1 MKKVLIIDDEKNIR
15 MTLQNCLVG
24 DQYSVNV
31 AVNGDEGY
39 LMLQNDPYD
48 LAMIDI
54 KMPGISGI
62 DLLKKIRDNGIQTD
76 VVIMTAFGTVENAV
90 EAMKLGAVD
99 FLSKPFTPDQVRKVV
114 HAVVYRKTLVEHAVE
129 SYLDILEFA
138 KSCIIAREYNKA
150 EQYLAKAIAL
160 NVDSPETHNLL
171 GIISEIKRD
180 IPLAQMHY
188 RAALAL
194 DPTHEAAQ
202 NNLERTSQF
211 DYTYQGM
218 DLGKIPTE
226 G

>member
-15 MTLQNCLVG
+15 MTLQSCLEE
-24 DQYSVNV
+24 DQYSVDI

-39 LMLQNDPYD
+39 LMLLNKSYD
-48 LAMIDI
+48 LALLDI

-62 DLLKKIRDNGIQTD
+62 ELLKKLRDNGIQTD

-90 EAMKLGAVD
+90 EAMKLGAID
-99 FLSKPFTPDQVRKVV
+99 FLSKPFKPDQVRKVV
-114 HAVVYRKTLVEHAVE
+114 HAVVYRKTLEESSVE
-129 SYLDILEFA
+129 SFHDILEYA
-138 KSCIIAREYNKA
+138 KSCILAREYNKA
-150 EQYLAKAIAL
+150 EKYLASAIAL
-160 NVDSPETHNLL
+160 NADSPETHNLL
-171 GIISEIKRD
+171 GIICEIKRD
-180 IPLAQMHY
+180 ISMAQMHY

-218 DLGKIPTE
+218 DLGKTPTE
-226 G
+226 E